1 MSKRKLLDTFKNND
15 PSLSQLDSLKDLLF
29 TNSIPYKETV
39 YTEQPHQTLQDLNGS
54 YIFTLPQITENTIQI
69 QFTEICYTFKFKSKH
84 LVTID
89 SDFTTN
95 NYGEPYVTQEND
107 LANAIQ
113 EWVTRMF
120 NKLPNSKKI

>member
-15 PSLSQLDSLKDLLF
+15 PNLSQLDSLKDLLF
-29 TNSIPYKETV
+29 TNSIPYKETAHI
-39 YTEQPHQTLQDLNGS
+39 ELPLQILQNQLQNQ
-54 YIFTLPQITENTIQI
+54 YIHTSVPQMVENTIQI

-113 EWVTRMF
+113 EWVTRML
-120 NKLPNSKKI
+120 NNSKKI